1 MDNNDLSAA
10 ELRRVARVSGI
21 RSDQLPS
28 LEQVERRR
36 FELWLVS
43 SALLVALTG
52 GVAICTCSSWPARS
66 CGSGRPARRSCPWP

>member
-1 MDNNDLSAA
+1 MATGRDDELTGA

-36 FELWLVS
+36 FELWL
-43 SALLVALTG
+43 
-52 GVAICTCSSWPARS
+52 I
-66 CGSGRPARRSCPWP
+66 